1 MTEKSDVYSFGVVLL
16 ELVTGRNPIDS
27 EYGDGKDI
35 VYWVASHLNSD
46 SILEVLDHR
55 LPDSCRE
62 EMIKVLMVAIFCTTK
77 LPSVRPTMREVVN
90 LLSDADP
97 LNHHTKW
104 KNNNYKQLGVLLKSL
119 SRSSFG

>member
-1 MTEKSDVYSFGVVLL
+1 MYSFGVVLL
-16 ELVTGRNPIDS
+16 ELVTGCNPIDS

-35 VYWVASHLNSD
+35 VYWVASHLND
-46 SILEVLDHR
+46 DNILEVLDHR
-55 LPDSCRE
+55 LPESCRE

-90 LLSDADP
+90 MLMDADP
-97 LNHHTKW
+97 LNYHTKW
-104 KNNNYKQLGVLLKSL
+104 KNNDDKHLVVLVKSL